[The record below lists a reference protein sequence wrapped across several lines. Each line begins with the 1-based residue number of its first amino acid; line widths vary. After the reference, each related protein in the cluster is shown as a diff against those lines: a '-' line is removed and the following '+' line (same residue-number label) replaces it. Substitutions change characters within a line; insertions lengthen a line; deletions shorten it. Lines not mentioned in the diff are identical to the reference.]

1 MQSSS
6 DRSPR
11 AGTCPNRTVTEA
23 FIDQHFISRGA
34 LLRLVHCHLSNSLTS
49 RSAANHGKQRQV
61 FAVHGQQRELV
72 FTVHGQQGEAVLTV
86 HGQQQGVLTVYCQQ
100 GEAVLTVHGQQ
111 QGVFTVIGQQE
122 EAVSTVHGQQRSVV
136 HRSRSTL
143 REKRYSQFTVNSRK
157 C

>member
-1 MQSSS
+1 M
-6 DRSPR
+6 
-11 AGTCPNRTVTEA
+11 
-23 FIDQHFISRGA
+23 
-34 LLRLVHCHLSNSLTS
+34 
-49 RSAANHGKQRQV
+49 
-61 FAVHGQQRELV
+61 

-100 GEAVLTVHGQQ
+100 EEAVLT
-111 QGVFTVIGQQE
+111 
-122 EAVSTVHGQQRSVV
+122 AHGQQRSVV